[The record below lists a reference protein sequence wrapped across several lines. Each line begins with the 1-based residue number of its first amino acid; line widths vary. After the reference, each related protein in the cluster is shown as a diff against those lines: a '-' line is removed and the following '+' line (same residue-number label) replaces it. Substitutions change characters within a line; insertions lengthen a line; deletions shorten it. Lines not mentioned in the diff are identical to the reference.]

1 MGVPAFFVFSLPLLS
16 LYLHPCTSSLVLRRD
31 PSCSPSSLSPLLCPT
46 RCRVNF
52 LPLLDIARASPS
64 SFFVPCSVPACSETT
79 PTPYFFPN
87 FFVAS
92 LSGPFVPHIFLFLA
106 RSCAR
111 TPMRAAK
118 QHEEERRAGQFSYR
132 LGAFYGAWR
141 ARRACSLSSK
151 CLHWNLFDNTK

>member
-31 PSCSPSSLSPLLCPT
+31 PSCSSSSLSPPLCPT

-64 SFFVPCSVPACSETT
+64 SFFVPCSVPACSATT

-92 LSGPFVPHIFLFLA
+92 LSGPFVPHIFFVSRALV
-106 RSCAR
+106 CAHADACR
-111 TPMRAAK
+111 KTTR
-118 QHEEERRAGQFSYR
+118 RRAPRRPVFISIRGILWR
-132 LGAFYGAWR
+132 LMCTTSVFVV
-141 ARRACSLSSK
+141 K
-151 CLHWNLFDNTK
+151 